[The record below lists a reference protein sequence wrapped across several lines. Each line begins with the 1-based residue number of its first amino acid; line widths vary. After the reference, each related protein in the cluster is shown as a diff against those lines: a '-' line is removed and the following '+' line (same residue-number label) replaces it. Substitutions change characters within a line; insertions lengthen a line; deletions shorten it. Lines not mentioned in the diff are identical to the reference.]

1 MKSIFDEVT
10 RSELINRIN
19 TLTENNSAKWGK
31 MNVNQMMK
39 HCILCEE
46 MYFGRK
52 KYKRTFLGRLL
63 GKIALK
69 GMLKDENP
77 MKRNS
82 PTNAAFRIKESQG
95 DVIAERKKWVALI
108 IEYEHFSN
116 NDFTHWFFGKM
127 TKEQIGYLNFKHIDH
142 HLRQFGA

>member
-108 IEYEHFSN
+108 KEYEHFSN

>member
-1 MKSIFDEVT
+1 MKSIFDVVT

-31 MNVNQMMK
+31 MNVHQMMK
-39 HCILCEE
+39 HCVLCEE
-46 MYFGRK
+46 MYLGRK
-52 KYKRTFLGRLL
+52 KYKRTFLRHLL
-63 GKIALK
+63 GKIALN

-108 IEYEHFSN
+108 KEYEHFSN